1 MTILMKIKSD
11 LLEARKSD
19 NLVRKNLLTA
29 LFSETAMLGKNKG
42 NRTPEEMSDDETIA
56 VIKKFI
62 KGAEESY
69 HLYYNSGRTD
79 RADVATEELEI
90 LNQYLPEQLSEEF
103 LENFVREFLV
113 KSPQS
118 GKQVIGAIMKELNQ
132 NYQGRFDGRKANEV
146 ISRLI
151 SN

>member
-19 NLVRKNLLTA
+19 DLVRKNLLTA

-42 NRTPEEMSDDETIA
+42 NRPPEEMSDDETIG

-62 KGAEESY
+62 KGGEESY
-69 HLYYNSGRTD
+69 QLYANSGRTD
-79 RADVATEELEI
+79 RAAVAKEELALLEK
-90 LNQYLPEQLSEEF
+90 YLPEQLTEDF
-103 LENFVREFLV
+103 LESFVKDFLA

-132 NYQGRFDGRKANEV
+132 QYQGRFDGRKANEV